1 MKENKSVNNMWQA
14 FLVDQGQ
21 DPLNATW
28 TYTSWHFEVTKEAA
42 NKLAKLVLKG
52 QKRATASSMW
62 VELHDSGV
70 IPKVGDYSI
79 ITDWDGKAQ
88 CIIQTT
94 QMDIVPYKDVT
105 EEFAR
110 WEGEG
115 DLSLDYWKAVH
126 EVYYKK
132 ECERIKKAF
141 TEEMPVLCER
151 FKLVYK

>member
-1 MKENKSVNNMWQA
+1 
-14 FLVDQGQ
+14 
-21 DPLNATW
+21 
-28 TYTSWHFEVTKEAA
+28 
-42 NKLAKLVLKG
+42 
-52 QKRATASSMW
+52 MW

-110 WEGEG
+110 WEGKVT
-115 DLSLDYWKAVH
+115 L
-126 EVYYKK
+126 
-132 ECERIKKAF
+132 
-141 TEEMPVLCER
+141 VLTTGR
-151 FKLVYK
+151 RYMKSITKRM